1 MGKQKKNQLTAT
13 GHLAALIAAV
23 QEGTHAFANIG
34 NMIGEDDQPID
45 GKCGLLYVPYSGAT
59 LTFSIQWYDNTLT
72 VFSLQ
77 EVNAHWTFRKVNG
90 IWSGIQAVVEKNYEI
105 RASDIYSSVVKPI
118 YNTLK

>member
-1 MGKQKKNQLTAT
+1 MGRQKKNQLTAT

-34 NMIGEDDQPID
+34 NMINEEDQPID
-45 GKCGLLYVPYSGAT
+45 GKCGLLYVPHKGVT

-77 EVNAHWTFRKVNG
+77 DADARWTFKKVDG
-90 IWSGIQAVVEKNYEI
+90 AWSGMQAIFEKDYEI
-105 RASDIYSSVVKPI
+105 RASEIYSSVVKPI